1 MAYPTFQT
9 DLDVIFLEI
18 KKRGRSL
25 YVVRRNEMHA
35 CMAKKKSKKKEY
47 LTSNCM
53 HAQVASCSEYP

>member
-9 DLDVIFLEI
+9 DLDIILLEI

-25 YVVRRNEMHA
+25 YVVRNEMHA
-35 CMAKKKSKKKEY
+35 CMHGEKEIKEKEY
-47 LTSNCM
+47 LTCNCM